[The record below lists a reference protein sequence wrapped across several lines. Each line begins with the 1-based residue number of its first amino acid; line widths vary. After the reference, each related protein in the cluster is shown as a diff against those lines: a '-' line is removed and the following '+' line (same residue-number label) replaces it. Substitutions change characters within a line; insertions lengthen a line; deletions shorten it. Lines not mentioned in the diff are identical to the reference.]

1 MHRDAIRLFAIALT
15 SAALLLG
22 GCASFN
28 QVDNQVSTYGTWPA
42 GAQPGPFV
50 FERLPSQVVHPGRQ
64 DELENAARGV
74 LEAKGFRVA
83 SEPGAA
89 DYLVQVGAR
98 VTSDD
103 PWIHNAP
110 LFYNGGFGYGY
121 GGYGGGYGGYP
132 FGYYGRGLGYGGYL
146 PGYGF
151 GPAFGF
157 GYGGF
162 YGPPNFE
169 REVALVIRQ
178 RNTGQALYEAR
189 ANNNGP
195 SRSIDYLLPAMFS
208 AAMQNFPVTESK
220 PHQITTPI
228 SPR

>member
-1 MHRDAIRLFAIALT
+1 MHRHSTRLIALALT

-28 QVDNQVSTYGTWPA
+28 QLDNRVSTYGPWPA
-42 GAQPGPFV
+42 SAQPGTFV
-50 FERLPSQVVHPGRQ
+50 FERLPSQKAHPTDRQ
-64 DELENAARGV
+64 DELENAARGA
-74 LEAKGFRVA
+74 LEALGFRVA
-83 SEPGAA
+83 SDPAGAE
-89 DYLVQVGAR
+89 YLVQVGAK
-98 VTSDD
+98 VTTDD
-103 PWIHNAP
+103 PWIYNAP

-121 GGYGGGYGGYP
+121 GPYP
-132 FGYYGRGLGYGGYL
+132 FGYYGRGFGYGGYL

-169 REVALVIRQ
+169 REVALLIRE
-178 RNTGQALYEAR
+178 RKTGQLLYEAR

-195 SRSIDYLLPAMFS
+195 SASIGYLLPAMFQ
-208 AAMQNFPVTESK
+208 AAMKNFPATEPK
-220 PHQITTPI
+220 PHQVTTSI
-228 SPR
+228 SQR